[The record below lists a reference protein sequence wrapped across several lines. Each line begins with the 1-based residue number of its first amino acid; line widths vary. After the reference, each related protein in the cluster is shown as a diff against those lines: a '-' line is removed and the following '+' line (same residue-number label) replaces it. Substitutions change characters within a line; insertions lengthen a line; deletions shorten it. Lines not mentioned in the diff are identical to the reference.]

1 MTQLFSAHVSDEVAN
16 EIWNN
21 RSDFIEGNRLIPQ
34 AIPATVMFT
43 DIEHFTTVSE
53 ALAPDELMDWL
64 NTYMEAMANIIM
76 EHGGVIDDYYGD
88 AIKANF
94 GVPVGHSQISR
105 IREDALDAMHCAVRM
120 NTELA
125 TINRVCEVNGMPGLR
140 MRVGVCTGNVVA
152 GCVGSSKRMKYTTVG
167 DTVNIAARLESYDKT
182 QFSDTIDF
190 EYCRI
195 LISESTWRLVNNAFT
210 AEAVGKLP
218 LKGKRET
225 VGVYRVTGKTREVSH
240 DI

>member
-1 MTQLFSAHVSDEVAN
+1 
-16 EIWNN
+16 
-21 RSDFIEGNRLIPQ
+21 
-34 AIPATVMFT
+34 MFT

-64 NTYMEAMANIIM
+64 NTYMEAMANIVM

-105 IREDALDAMHCAVRM
+105 IREDALDAMHCAVHM

-125 TINRVCEVNGMPGLR
+125 TINRVCEVNGLPGLR
-140 MRVGVCTGNVVA
+140 MRAGVCTGNVVA

-190 EYCRI
+190 KYCRI

-210 AEAVGKLP
+210 AEAIGKLP